1 MRLERNLKMLAF
13 VECGEGYPEM
23 GTLIGDNLVGFFK
36 LVKDKL
42 FFPLH
47 IGTCKVGGL
56 YSLGV

>member
-1 MRLERNLKMLAF
+1 MLAF